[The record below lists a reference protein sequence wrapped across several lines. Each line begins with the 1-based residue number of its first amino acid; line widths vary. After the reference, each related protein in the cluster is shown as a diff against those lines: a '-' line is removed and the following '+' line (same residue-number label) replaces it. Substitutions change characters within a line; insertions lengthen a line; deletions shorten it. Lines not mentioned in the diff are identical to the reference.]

1 MSLQEKLDA
10 QRERFEEHAPEEAV
24 SVMHRAT
31 EALERSGQVEEAAGV
46 GDRAPDFALPD
57 ADGETVRLEEL
68 RARGPVILGF
78 FRGRW

>member
-10 QRERFEEHAPEEAV
+10 QKERFEEHAPEEVV

-31 EALERSGQVEEAAGV
+31 EALERSGRVEEAVGV

-57 ADGETVRLEEL
+57 AEDETVRLEEL
-68 RARGPVILGF
+68 RARGPVVLGF

>member
-10 QRERFEEHAPEEAV
+10 QRERFEEHAPEEVVA
-24 SVMHRAT
+24 VMHRAT
-31 EALERSGQVEEAAGV
+31 EALERSGRVEEAVGV

-57 ADGETVRLEEL
+57 GSGETVRLEEL